1 MRVLNN
7 FLERKSR
14 WKGEKITSSIGERRE
29 KKKEEKSISR
39 YSIHINESRGKYL

>member
-1 MRVLNN
+1 MKGGKNYLFDRRK
-7 FLERKSR
+7 ER
-14 WKGEKITSSIGERRE
+14 